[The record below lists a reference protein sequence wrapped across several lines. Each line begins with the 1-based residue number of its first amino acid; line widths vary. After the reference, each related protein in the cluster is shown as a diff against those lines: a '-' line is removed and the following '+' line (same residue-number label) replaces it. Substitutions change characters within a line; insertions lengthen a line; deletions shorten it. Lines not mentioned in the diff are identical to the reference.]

1 MEYLGLILT
10 LAASFKVWLFIAIAY
25 LIGAIPFGV
34 LVGKYF
40 CKVDIRTTG
49 SGNIGAANAF
59 RTLGVIPGIIVLLG
73 DAAKGG
79 LPVYFTWRFLGFVGS
94 FANVEMSESAA
105 HILQVLVGLAAIL
118 GHNYSCFLK
127 FKGGKG
133 IATSA
138 GVFVVLS
145 WKACLGALVVW
156 VSAVSLTRFSSVG
169 SLSAALALPVLLWK
183 FHAPFSH
190 IVFGVLASLFAFVK
204 HKDNIKRLIRGEENK
219 LF

>member
-1 MEYLGLILT
+1 MEIIYILLII
-10 LAASFKVWLFIAIAY
+10 AVAYFI
-25 LIGAIPFGV
+25 GSIPFGV
-34 LVGKYF
+34 FVGKYF
-40 CKVDIRTTG
+40 CKVDLRTTG

-79 LPVYFTWRFLGFVGS
+79 IPVYFAWKWLGPVSGSLAGS
-94 FANVEMSESAA
+94 FSHVGLSTAA
-105 HILQVLVGLAAIL
+105 AELLQVFVGLAAIL
-118 GHNYSCFLK
+118 GHNYSCFLG

-145 WKACLGALVVW
+145 WKACLGALIIW
-156 VSAVSLTRFSSVG
+156 VSLVLLTRFSSVG
-169 SLSAALALPVLLWK
+169 SLSAAAALPVFLWK
-183 FHAPFSH
+183 FGAPLSH
-190 IVFGVLASLFAFVK
+190 IIFGVLASLFAFVK
-204 HKDNIKRLIRGEENK
+204 HKENIKRLMYGEENK

>member
-1 MEYLGLILT
+1 MIYMNIYDTAEYMFL
-10 LAASFKVWLFIAIAY
+10 VIAVAY
-25 LIGAIPFGV
+25 FIGAIPFGV

-40 CKVDIRTTG
+40 CKIDIRTIG

-79 LPVYFTWRFLGFVGS
+79 LPVYFTWKLFGFVGS
-94 FANVEMSESAA
+94 FSNVETSESAA
-105 HILQVLVGLAAIL
+105 QMLQVLVGLAAIL

-138 GVFVVLS
+138 GVFVILS
-145 WKACLGALVVW
+145 WKACLGSLIVWISAAL
-156 VSAVSLTRFSSVG
+156 LTRFSSVG
-169 SLSAALALPVLLWK
+169 SLSAATALPVLLWK
-183 FHAPFSH
+183 FGSPTSH
-190 IVFGVLASLFAFVK
+190 IAFGVLASLFAFIK

>member
-1 MEYLGLILT
+1 MEIIYLLPVIIG
-10 LAASFKVWLFIAIAY
+10 AY
-25 LIGAIPFGV
+25 LIGSIPFGV
-34 LVGKYF
+34 FVGKYF
-40 CKVDIRTTG
+40 CKIDIRTIG

-79 LPVYFTWRFLGFVGS
+79 LPVYLVWKCFGS
-94 FANVEMSESAA
+94 YSYIYGGVEF
-105 HILQVLVGLAAIL
+105 IQVLVGLAAIL
-118 GHNYSCFLK
+118 GHNYSCFLG

-145 WKACLGALVVW
+145 WKACLGALIIW
-156 VSAVSLTRFSSVG
+156 ISAVLITRFSSVG
-169 SLSAALALPVLLWK
+169 SLSAAAALPILLWK
-183 FHAPFSH
+183 FGAPSAH
-190 IVFGVLASLFAFVK
+190 IIFGVLASLFAFVK
-204 HKDNIKRLIRGEENK
+204 HKDNIKRLIHGEENK